1 MSECVTDCLLTDWLT
16 GGRLGRRSGRI
27 TCGGCGSAL
36 TTHSIAQL
44 FSSVSLV
51 EEMEESATSSIS
63 SKYVEHHYLRLLEET
78 VCVCVFV
85 CVRASKCI
93 HQ

>member
-16 GGRLGRRSGRI
+16 GGRRGRLGRRSGRI

-36 TTHSIAQL
+36 TTTVQL
-44 FSSVSLV
+44 LSSVSLV
-51 EEMEESATSSIS
+51 EEMEESATS
-63 SKYVEHHYLRLLEET
+63 KYVEHHYLRLLEKT
-78 VCVCVFV
+78 VCV

>member
-16 GGRLGRRSGRI
+16 GGRGRLGRRSGRI

-36 TTHSIAQL
+36 TTQSTAQL
-44 FSSVSLV
+44 LSSVSLV
-51 EEMEESATSSIS
+51 EEMEESATS
-63 SKYVEHHYLRLLEET
+63 KYVEHHYLRLLEKT
-78 VCVCVFV
+78 VCV